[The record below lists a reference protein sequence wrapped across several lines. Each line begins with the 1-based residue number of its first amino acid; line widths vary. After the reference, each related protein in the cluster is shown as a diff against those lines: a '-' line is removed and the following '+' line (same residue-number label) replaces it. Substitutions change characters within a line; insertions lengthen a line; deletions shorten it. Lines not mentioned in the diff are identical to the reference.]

1 MYVKGCCLRVCVSQV
16 HVLSPNIQ
24 CDTVRG
30 GAQRG
35 TVMAGAQRGTVQ
47 GGAQHG
53 TVGGGA
59 LKEDLGP

>member
-24 CDTVRG
+24 CDTVGG

-35 TVMAGAQRGTVQ
+35 TVMAGAQRGT
-47 GGAQHG
+47 G
-53 TVGGGA
+53 GGGA